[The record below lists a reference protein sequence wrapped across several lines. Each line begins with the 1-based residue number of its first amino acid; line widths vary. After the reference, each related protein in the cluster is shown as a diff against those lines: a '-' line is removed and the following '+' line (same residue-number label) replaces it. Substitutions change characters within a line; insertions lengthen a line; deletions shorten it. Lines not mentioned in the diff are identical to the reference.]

1 MNLESKHINAILR
14 VEHLRK
20 ELLGD
25 PITERDCRN
34 FNNLSDE
41 QKVIITAQV
50 MYVMKDGFAD
60 HIITYTNPID
70 QYIDPI
76 KIYGEKGIYLVYE
89 VESEDYT
96 FFKNKQKAFA
106 YANEVY
112 ENWLELQSDY
122 GL

>member
-34 FNNLSDE
+34 FNNLNE
-41 QKVIITAQV
+41 ENKEIITAQV
-50 MYVMKDGFAD
+50 MYVMKDGFAN
-60 HIITYTNPID
+60 HIITYNNPID
-70 QYIDPI
+70 QYVDPI

-89 VESEDYT
+89 VENENYT
-96 FFKNKQKAFA
+96 FFNNKQKAFT
-106 YANEVY
+106 YANKVY
-112 ENWLELQSDY
+112 ENWLEIQLI
-122 GL
+122 